1 MNDEKERRERMM
13 DSQRDYG
20 DETRDEPVIG
30 LWARRVS
37 LGELSA
43 AERRRFET
51 MRAALRE
58 RPHLDLKMAR
68 PGPGKT
74 VMLVD

>member
-1 MNDEKERRERMM
+1 MNDEKERREHMM

-20 DETRDEPVIG
+20 DETRETPASG
-30 LWARRVS
+30 CWASGVS

-51 MRAALRE
+51 MRAALHE
-58 RPHLDLKMAR
+58 DMSPIVPA
-68 PGPGKT
+68 
-74 VMLVD
+74 

>member
-30 LWARRVS
+30 LWARRAS

-43 AERRRFET
+43 AERERFESLR
-51 MRAALRE
+51 RALPDAEPLQLR
-58 RPHLDLKMAR
+58 MAR
-68 PGPGKT
+68 PGRGKT
-74 VMLVD
+74 VTLID